1 MKQERVDPGWAW
13 TKKMNFWV
21 GVKLGETVQ
30 LSGMVA
36 FDGEGNVIGEGDF
49 YAQSMQTF
57 KNIEE
62 ALANAGAT
70 MADVVK
76 ITTYLTNMAGYQD
89 FSRARSEI
97 FPNGV
102 PSSTAV
108 TTPALIKP
116 ELLVEI
122 EAMAIIGSGSYHQPV
137 IFCADC

>member
-36 FDGEGNVIGEGDF
+36 FDGDGNVIGDGDF
-49 YAQSMQTF
+49 YAQSIQTF

-62 ALANAGAT
+62 ALASAGAT

-76 ITTYLTNMAGYQD
+76 ITTYLTDMAGYQD

-122 EAMAIIGSGSYHQPV
+122 EAMAIIGSGS
-137 IFCADC
+137 

>member
-13 TKKMNFWV
+13 AKKFNFWA

-30 LSGMVA
+30 LSGLVA

-62 ALANAGAT
+62 ALAAAGAT

-76 ITTYLTNMAGYQD
+76 ITTYLTDMAGYQE
-89 FSRARSEI
+89 FSRARSET

-102 PSSTAV
+102 PSSTTV
-108 TTPALIKP
+108 TAPALIKP

-122 EAMAIIGSGSYHQPV
+122 EAMAIIGSGS
-137 IFCADC
+137 

>member
-21 GVKLGETVQ
+21 GVRLDETVQ
-30 LSGMVA
+30 LSGLVP
-36 FDGEGNVIGEGDF
+36 FDSEGNVIGNGDF
-49 YAQSMQTF
+49 YAQSVQTF

-62 ALANAGAT
+62 ALASAGAT

-76 ITTYLTNMAGYQD
+76 ITTYLTDMAGYQD
-89 FSRARSEI
+89 FGRARSEF

-108 TTPALIKP
+108 ATPALIMP
-116 ELLVEI
+116 ELLVEVT
-122 EAMAIIGSGSYHQPV
+122 AMAVIGSGS
-137 IFCADC
+137 

>member
-13 TKKMNFWV
+13 PKKFNFWV
-21 GVKLGETVQ
+21 GVKLDETVQ
-30 LSGMVA
+30 LSGLVA
-36 FDGEGNVIGEGDF
+36 FDGEGNVIGEGDV

-62 ALANAGAT
+62 ALASAGAT

-76 ITTYLTNMAGYQD
+76 ITTYLTDMAGYQD
-89 FSRARSEI
+89 FSRARGEI

-102 PSSTAV
+102 PSSTTV
-108 TTPALIKP
+108 TAPALIKP

-122 EAMAIIGSGSYHQPV
+122 EAMAIIGSGS
-137 IFCADC
+137 

>member
-13 TKKMNFWV
+13 TKKFNFWA

-36 FDGEGNVIGEGDF
+36 FDGEGNVIGDGDF
-49 YAQSMQTF
+49 YAQSIQTF

-62 ALANAGAT
+62 ALASAGAT
-70 MADVVK
+70 MADLVK
-76 ITTYLTNMAGYQD
+76 ITTYLTDMAGYQD

-122 EAMAIIGSGSYHQPV
+122 EAMAIIGSGS
-137 IFCADC
+137 

>member
-1 MKQERVDPGWAW
+1 MRRP
-13 TKKMNFWV
+13 
-21 GVKLGETVQ
+21 KLGETVQ

-36 FDGEGNVIGEGDF
+36 FDAEGNVIGEGDF

-62 ALANAGAT
+62 ALASAGAT

-76 ITTYLTNMAGYQD
+76 ITTYLTDMAGYQD

-122 EAMAIIGSGSYHQPV
+122 EAMAIIGSGS
-137 IFCADC
+137 